1 MTRVEYDPEIMCFDY
16 QSLFDK
22 TRNTVLDIDCN
33 IAIKHT
39 DFKYDECAANA
50 TGIKKNSE
58 LLQSILSGSID
69 SVCEVVNNIFD
80 YYTGENHDIF
90 FDQNICIKNYC
101 YLIAIAHHY
110 VI

>member
-1 MTRVEYDPEIMCFDY
+1 MTRVEYDPEIMWFDY

-33 IAIKHT
+33 IEIKHT

-69 SVCEVVNNIFD
+69 SVCEVVNKIFD
-80 YYTGENHDIF
+80 LLY
-90 FDQNICIKNYC
+90 KRKS
-101 YLIAIAHHY
+101 
-110 VI
+110 